1 MRRLT
6 ADCDRVIVAGL
17 LTSDSANF
25 NTQHMLKLL
34 QVMMEIRISEDYCRS
49 DIYVLDYGN
58 ISLGHLSKV
67 TPSYVKKYELCVL
80 VSTTNIVL
88 INNATNACD
97 SAKDIDYQL

>member
-6 ADCDRVIVAGL
+6 ADCDRVVVTGL

-25 NTQHMLKLL
+25 NTQHILKLL
-34 QVMMEIRISEDYCRS
+34 QIIMEIRISEDYCRS
-49 DIYVLDYGN
+49 DIHVFELGN
-58 ISLGHLSKV
+58 ISLGHMTKI

-88 INNATNACD
+88 ISNDTNAWD
-97 SAKDIDYQL
+97 SAKYIDYQL